1 MDENHRKILLKNWDE
16 FRKDLEPI
24 KLLPS
29 LMGVLDQADMEGIRA
44 EGKRED
50 RCDMFLG
57 TLQRSGPKAFDAF
70 VEALEKTSQAH
81 LASNLTKQSG
91 KNRFFWLIFFCYSC
105 KELRASA

>member
-1 MDENHRKILLKNWDE
+1 MDENHRKILLQNWAE

-29 LMGVLDQADMEGIRA
+29 LVGVLDQADMEGIGA

-57 TLQRSGPKAFDAF
+57 ALQRSGPKAFDAF

-91 KNRFFWLIFFCYSC
+91 KNLFFWLIFFCYSC